1 MLPHVPNF
9 DLTSSPRSSPLTPGT
24 VLCRACARSQRPG
37 RPVQSLRAFSRGGPR
52 STSVHVITICIYIY
66 IILHY
71 ILQYMT
77 SVYLYTNNVRI
88 YNIYIYIIAYV
99 SITALFELVFAQKM
113 GQLWHDARI
122 TEMPCPSCGMLDVDP
137 HW

>member
-1 MLPHVPNF
+1 M
-9 DLTSSPRSSPLTPGT
+9 
-24 VLCRACARSQRPG
+24 
-37 RPVQSLRAFSRGGPR
+37 
-52 STSVHVITICIYIY
+52 Y
-66 IILHY
+66 
-71 ILQYMT
+71 
-77 SVYLYTNNVRI
+77 VYI
-88 YNIYIYIIAYV
+88 YNIYRYIIVYV

>member
-1 MLPHVPNF
+1 MYVY
-9 DLTSSPRSSPLTPGT
+9 
-24 VLCRACARSQRPG
+24 
-37 RPVQSLRAFSRGGPR
+37 
-52 STSVHVITICIYIY
+52 IIYIY
-66 IILHY
+66 
-71 ILQYMT
+71 
-77 SVYLYTNNVRI
+77 
-88 YNIYIYIIAYV
+88 IYIYIIAYV